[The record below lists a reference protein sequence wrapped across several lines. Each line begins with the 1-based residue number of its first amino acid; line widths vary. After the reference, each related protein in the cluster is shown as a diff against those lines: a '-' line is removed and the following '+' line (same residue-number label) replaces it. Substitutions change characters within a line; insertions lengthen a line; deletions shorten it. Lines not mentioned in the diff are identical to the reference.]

1 MPLAMASGLDAVSA
15 FFWSVLGNATPILL
29 VHFAYD
35 RAMRSDRLKS
45 WMHRLVSDRATARFN
60 RWGLWF
66 VLIATPWT
74 GVWVMAATSKVLRA
88 RTAPVHPRRARQHH
102 GLRRHH
108 RVRPAQWGRPPPA
121 ERRTEPGRSGGH
133 RRIVRAHRIRLDHE
147 RG

>member
-1 MPLAMASGLDAVSA
+1 MLINYAGLAAGAWFLGFFPLAEIYVAVPLAMASGLDAVSA

-74 GVWVMAATSKVLRA
+74 GVWVMAATSKVLRLE
-88 RTAPVHPRRARQHH
+88 PRRFI
-102 GLRRHH
+102 
-108 RVRPAQWGRPPPA
+108 PAA
-121 ERRTEPGRSGGH
+121 LVSITVYAAIIAFALHSGAALAAG
-133 RRIVRAHRIRLDHE
+133 
-147 RG
+147 